1 MKRTFI
7 KMLPVMAAIL
17 LATSCSKDDGDNAAI
32 DTQID
37 NPQQTV
43 SNAYKTV
50 TISGKVGKATL
61 SKVTVSDSYLQFEG
75 DGGEKFTF
83 GTEGESDVYGDITI
97 SDEYGDFNATLN
109 YSSEEALLSVEGFTA
124 TLGTKPEGLSTGY
137 DDLATAVKNAYYEIP
152 FKVAKDG
159 DEEGKYKLTEGSLS
173 KDASSSDVKV
183 YVQAAF
189 IRSQAS
195 RTIKLNN
202 NEVGVTIDK
211 YYIVPVGAQMG
222 SNESN
227 KTTAGKVYNVK
238 KLAGGISY
246 AKKYVGK
253 NDGDEAFTNPYT
265 LTGDGTVTYTS
276 SNTAVATV
284 DENGKVTIMSNAAGK
299 TTITA
304 TLSAEDSDEFAYADD
319 DKVATYTL
327 VVAPENCI
335 PGIFTVGDGKQVFF
349 SKGNLWYSKSKKT
362 WSFAPNQYDK
372 CFNDGYT
379 DVGENYKDGDW
390 DGDYIDLFGWGMWMD
405 ATQLKDGNKNYA
417 SSINPLKT
425 SMVESDY
432 VSYVESGATITYEG
446 SLNDLGLTV
455 MGAAWRTLTGGNTDD
470 AEWYYLF
477 KSRDNA
483 SKKYGIATVHGT
495 LGLIILPDD
504 HSAPSEITTSFVSGK
519 TNTTYSD
526 EDWNLM
532 QANGAVFLPAAGYR
546 YNMDVVNV
554 GSNGYYWS
562 SSARGSDGAW
572 DLVFNSDN
580 VEPNHNVWRFHGY
593 SVRLVWPLSL

>member
-37 NPQQTV
+37 NPRQTV
-43 SNAYKTV
+43 TNAYKTV
-50 TISGKVGKATL
+50 SISGKVGKATL

-173 KDASSSDVKV
+173 KDASSSDVMV

-189 IRSQAS
+189 IRAQAS

-222 SNESN
+222 SDESN

-253 NDGDEAFTNPYT
+253 NVGDDAFTNPYT
-265 LTGDGTVTYTS
+265 LSGDGKVSYTS
-276 SNTAVATV
+276 GDAEVATI
-284 DENGKVTIMSNAAGK
+284 DDKGEVTIVAAGK

-304 TLSAEDSDEFAYADD
+304 TAADSDGFAYADD
-319 DKVATYTL
+319 DNTATYTL

-335 PGIFTVGDGKQVFF
+335 PGIFTVGEGKQVFF
-349 SKGNLWYSKSKKT
+349 SKGNLWYSKSNKT

-379 DVGENYKDGDW
+379 YVGENYEDDDW

-425 SMVESDY
+425 SKSNPDY

-446 SLNDLGLTV
+446 DLNDLGLTV
-455 MGAAWRTLTGGNTDD
+455 MGAAWRTLTNDVYNNN
-470 AEWYYLF
+470 AEWDYLF
-477 KSRDNA
+477 NSRYEA
-483 SKKYGIATVHGT
+483 SDKYGFATVHGT

-504 HSAPSEITTSFVSGK
+504 YSAPIGIKTAFVAGT

-526 EDWNLM
+526 DDWNLM

-546 YNMDVVNV
+546 DEGAVYDNV
-554 GSNGYYWS
+554 GNYWS
-562 SSARGSDGAW
+562 SSAYDINSAW
-572 DLVFNSDN
+572 YPTFNSSSFFPDIFDN
-580 VEPNHNVWRFHGY
+580 RYYGL

>member
-211 YYIVPVGAQMG
+211 YYI
-222 SNESN
+222 N

-246 AKKYVGK
+246 AKNYVGK

-335 PGIFTVGDGKQVFF
+335 PGIFTVGEGKQVFF
-349 SKGNLWYSKSKKT
+349 LKGNLWYSKSNKT

-379 DVGENYKDGDW
+379 DVGENYLSGLGFMKK
-390 DGDYIDLFGWGMWMD
+390 
-405 ATQLKDGNKNYA
+405 ASYA
-417 SSINPLKT
+417 P
-425 SMVESDY
+425 
-432 VSYVESGATITYEG
+432 
-446 SLNDLGLTV
+446 
-455 MGAAWRTLTGGNTDD
+455 
-470 AEWYYLF
+470 
-477 KSRDNA
+477 
-483 SKKYGIATVHGT
+483 
-495 LGLIILPDD
+495 GLI
-504 HSAPSEITTSFVSGK
+504 
-519 TNTTYSD
+519 
-526 EDWNLM
+526 
-532 QANGAVFLPAAGYR
+532 Q
-546 YNMDVVNV
+546 
-554 GSNGYYWS
+554 
-562 SSARGSDGAW
+562 
-572 DLVFNSDN
+572 
-580 VEPNHNVWRFHGY
+580 
-593 SVRLVWPLSL
+593 